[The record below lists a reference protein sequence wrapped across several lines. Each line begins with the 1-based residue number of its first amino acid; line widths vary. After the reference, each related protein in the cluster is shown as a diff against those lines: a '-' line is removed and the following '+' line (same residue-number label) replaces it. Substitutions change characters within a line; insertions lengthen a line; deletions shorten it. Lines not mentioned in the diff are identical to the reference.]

1 MGYFIL
7 LIYINN
13 IVLFKMFHDIIYN
26 TIFYNEFDYPLNR
39 RKLKYEK
46 KISEKFPIICNDGY
60 FINSR
65 NMNLYYQKFF
75 SPNKKIIGK
84 VFYLHGYASNN
95 AYWST
100 EICKKMAK
108 NGYCVYTLDYE
119 GHGKSDGLWVYI
131 SDFSLIENDV
141 SDFIIQIINKEYCD
155 LKTFLIGDSMGGAVA
170 INVMKKQKNLS
181 SGCILIAP
189 MIKISENAKPSKYI
203 HNFLIYL
210 CDYIPTF
217 PILPNNNVP
226 ESGFHPL
233 VSRRV
238 IYSNP
243 LIYDQKPRLK
253 TALELYKVSCEIE
266 ENLDKIDFPYIV
278 IHGLQDKLTDCSHS
292 KFLYNSSKSKDKTI
306 KIYDEGYHCLLD
318 GPFKDLVYDDI
329 LVWLNNR
336 IF

>member
-1 MGYFIL
+1 
-7 LIYINN
+7 
-13 IVLFKMFHDIIYN
+13 MFHDIIYN
-26 TIFYNEFDYPLNR
+26 TIFYNKFDCPLNR
-39 RKLKYEK
+39 RKIKYEK
-46 KISEKFPIICNDGY
+46 NVFEEFPIICNDGY
-60 FINSR
+60 FKNSR

-95 AYWST
+95 AYWSI
-100 EICKKMAK
+100 EICKKMVK

-131 SDFSLIENDV
+131 SDFSLIETDV

-170 INVMKKQKNLS
+170 INVMKKHKHLS

-266 ENLDKIDFPYIV
+266 GNLDKIDFPYIV

-292 KFLYNSSKSKDKTI
+292 ELLYNLSQSEDKTI
-306 KIYDEGYHCLLD
+306 QIYNDGYHCLLD
-318 GPFKDLVYDDI
+318 GPFKELIYTDI
-329 LVWLNNR
+329 FEWLEKR
-336 IF
+336 VFLL

>member
-1 MGYFIL
+1 M
-7 LIYINN
+7 
-13 IVLFKMFHDIIYN
+13 K
-26 TIFYNEFDYPLNR
+26 
-39 RKLKYEK
+39 
-46 KISEKFPIICNDGY
+46 
-60 FINSR
+60 
-65 NMNLYYQKFF
+65 LYYQKFF
-75 SPNKKIIGK
+75 LPNKKIIGK
-84 VFYLHGYASNN
+84 IFYLHGYATNN
-95 AYWST
+95 TYWST
-100 EICKKMAK
+100 EICKKLAE

-131 SDFSLIENDV
+131 EDFSFIEKDV
-141 SDFIIQIINKEYCD
+141 SDFIVQIINKEYRN

-170 INVMKKQKNLS
+170 INVLKKQKHLS
-181 SGCILIAP
+181 SGCVLIAP
-189 MIKISENAKPSKYI
+189 MIKISDNAKPSEYI
-203 HNFLIYL
+203 RDILIYL

-217 PILPNNNVP
+217 PILPNNNLP

-243 LIYDQKPRLK
+243 LIYNQKPRLK